1 MQQIQCK
8 FLFLLFFTC
17 TCTHTKARACAH
29 THTIS
34 VFIWFHQQGISR
46 SIQRTAVEL
55 DGIDKLQK
63 TAKHNHNATIQD
75 HMGKLSSGVHQKQ
88 SNKRGKYMLHRLSAL
103 VSDSFEKYRC

>member
-1 MQQIQCK
+1 MQVS
-8 FLFLLFFTC
+8 FF
-17 TCTHTKARACAH
+17 AIFYMYMH

-63 TAKHNHNATIQD
+63 RAKHNHNATIQD
-75 HMGKLSSGVHQKQ
+75 HMGKLSSGVYQKQ
-88 SNKRGKYMLHRLSAL
+88 SNKRGKYMLHLLSAL